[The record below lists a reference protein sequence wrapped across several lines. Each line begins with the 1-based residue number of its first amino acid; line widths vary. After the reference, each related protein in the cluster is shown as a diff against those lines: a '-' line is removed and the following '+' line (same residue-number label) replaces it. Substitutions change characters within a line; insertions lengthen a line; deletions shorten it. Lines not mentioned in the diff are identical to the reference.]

1 MSGCQLHIASVVLL
15 NHQRA
20 VTFLLEQLNMTKTAP
35 LVKLSSTALF
45 LILLLPILDVE
56 TLIMNIGCDEHIY
69 MLYATL

>member
-15 NHQRA
+15 NQQRA

-35 LVKLSSTALF
+35 LVKLSSEHTALF

-56 TLIMNIGCDEHIY
+56 HL
-69 MLYATL
+69 